1 MQAESK
7 HNIPKQFDDYV
18 ALAAFLA
25 RRHTIDEIAFE
36 FDLPVSEAE
45 KAVQALYDQ
54 GFDVYPSAQAGRPA
68 YVAVPTAKADTD
80 KIRAQKR
87 LWSWQASPSQ
97 PYGVLR
103 FQNGF
108 APAKVKIVPIDGI
121 LFGDPAHDSKRFDAL
136 IDWLQDDPAAF
147 AFLNGDIIA
156 EVTEGSRE
164 EREGV
169 LMDRTQ
175 EFVSKMAHV
184 AHKIL
189 WAQRGCLEE
198 RSLKKQGF
206 DPLEYFCVRLGIPY
220 FHEPCYIDLYWQ
232 NNLFTVWAM
241 HGASTAQLKGARMNA
256 LRRPAVMHDWTHFL
270 VGGHVGDAIVNRSIK
285 ICRDPVA
292 GKLVPREEFFVI
304 LGNFKKYLGT
314 RAAQRGYAPPSIDSL
329 VLCLYP
335 DGSHHVRSAH
345 AESLKHA

>member
-1 MQAESK
+1 MQVKSPENA
-7 HNIPKQFDDYV
+7 FDHYD

-25 RRHTIDEIAFE
+25 RRHTLNEIANE
-36 FDLPVSEAE
+36 FDLTEVQAE
-45 KAVQALYDQ
+45 NAVQSLPAV
-54 GFDVYPSAQAGRPA
+54 GFDVYASVQNGQPA
-68 YVAVPTAKADTD
+68 FVAVPGTKADTD
-80 KIRAQKR
+80 KIRTQKR
-87 LWSWQASPSQ
+87 LWSWQASPDQ

-103 FQNGF
+103 FQSSF
-108 APAKVKIVPIDGI
+108 QPAKVKIVPIDGI
-121 LFGDPAHDSKRFDAL
+121 LFGDAAHDSKRFDAL
-136 IDWLQDDPAAF
+136 ITWLQDDPAAF

-164 EREGV
+164 ERDAA

-175 EFVSKMAHV
+175 EFVAKMASV
-184 AHKIL
+184 AHKIM

-220 FHEPCYIDLYWQ
+220 FHEPCYIDMYWQ

-270 VGGHVGDAIVNRSIK
+270 VGGHVGDAISNRSIK

-292 GKLVPREEFFVI
+292 GKLIPREEFFVI

-314 RAAQRGYAPPSIDSL
+314 RAAQRGFAPPSIDSL

-335 DGSHHVRSAH
+335 DGAHHVRSAH
-345 AESLKHA
+345 AEALKHA